1 MSTPSDVLAQAA
13 RLRSG
18 TRFERAR
25 AGATAL
31 STFLQLSADDKRD
44 LAVAVAQ
51 RVAPELVPRIQAETG
66 VDLTAEQS
74 RAVLDMIA
82 RLDGDDLGELSR
94 AMASPAARRATLDA
108 VGDAAAVATG
118 LDDVVAPPAGPAAT
132 APAADSSTTARP
144 PGTEATADS
153 DAAAAAGHRAAAAHP
168 DDARA
173 AEADTLAGRI
183 VDLEARLAAAET
195 LARTH
200 EQSLE
205 AARDHLADEK
215 ARADAVAAQLR
226 EAANQADI
234 TRREHEGE
242 LDELRRQLR
251 RSRRELEEAGGGSE
265 SSRAIA
271 ARPAPRVARTSA
283 FTSMPSFD
291 AGLDAGLGGVVPSV
305 PELFADSAFDA
316 AMPTSA
322 TAMDG
327 VAAAD
332 PVAGVHD
339 GSISQLVATLA
350 AGSRAAALRTIRA
363 WLPRLGDSSPGD
375 RVRVLEAIPDG
386 WARRRALQRMVEA
399 GITTQQ
405 DVAALELLSMTG
417 DQVFAAGSMLDAG
430 VGLESIARHVAP
442 ATRARLARRSA

>member
-1 MSTPSDVLAQAA
+1 VSTPSDVLAQAS

-18 TRFERAR
+18 TRFEQAR

-94 AMASPAARRATLDA
+94 AMASPAARRATLGA
-108 VGDAAAVATG
+108 VGDAAAAATG
-118 LDDVVAPPAGPAAT
+118 LDDVVSAPAT
-132 APAADSSTTARP
+132 PAADSPAATPTTAKP
-144 PGTEATADS
+144 LGSAATADS

-242 LDELRRQLR
+242 VDELRRQLR

-271 ARPAPRVARTSA
+271 ARPPPRVARTSA

-291 AGLDAGLGGVVPSV
+291 AGLEDGVPPV
-305 PELFADSAFDA
+305 PELFADITVDTAVRTS
-316 AMPTSA
+316 PTA
-322 TAMDG
+322 LGG

-332 PVAGVHD
+332 PAFD
-339 GSISQLVATLA
+339 PDAASISQLVATLA
-350 AGSRAAALRTIRA
+350 AGSRAAALRTIRV

-375 RVRVLEAIPDG
+375 RVRVLEAVPDG
-386 WARRRALQRMVEA
+386 WARRRVLQRMVEA

-405 DVAALELLSMTG
+405 DVAALGLLSMTG

-430 VGLESIARHVAP
+430 MDPQSIARHVTP